1 MKHYLEDLSFI
12 STHGVSR
19 PDRTGTGTKAVF
31 GMQTRYDLSQS
42 FPAVTTKK
50 LAWKA
55 CVSELLWFLEGSS
68 DERRLCEILHGT
80 RDSSKTTIWTENA
93 NAPYWKP
100 KAKFDGDLGRIYGV
114 QWRDWR
120 TPLDNSTILKR
131 LKNLFKKEQYT
142 TTDQLLD
149 LIQRIKSDPYGRRH
163 ILSAWNPGELDRMAL
178 PPCHTLSQFFVE
190 PLTQT
195 EIDTSYFKLRDS
207 LPVEERDAFAIDG
220 HGNSREFRGKTAE
233 DLIEIGLPT
242 QKLSCQLYQRS
253 GDTWLGVNLNISSYS
268 LLTCM
273 IAQCCGLAVGE
284 FIWTG
289 GDCHIYDNHA
299 DAVEEQL
306 LREPMEPP
314 QLWLNPTIFDITKF
328 TMDDI
333 KLIDY
338 QSHPPIKAPMAV

>member
-31 GMQTRYDLSQS
+31 GMQTRYDLSKS

-100 KAKFDGDLGRIYGV
+100 KAKFEGDLGRIYGV

-120 TPLDNSTILKR
+120 TPLDNDTVWKR

-142 TTDQLLD
+142 STDQLLD
-149 LIQRIKSDPYGRRH
+149 LIHRIKTDPYGRRH
-163 ILSAWNPGELDRMAL
+163 ILSAWNIGELDQMAL
-178 PPCHTLSQFFVE
+178 PPCHTLSQFFVA
-190 PLTQT
+190 PLSQQEMNASFTKLGDLSAGNKT
-195 EIDTSYFKLRDS
+195 TS
-207 LPVEERDAFAIDG
+207 
-220 HGNSREFRGKTAE
+220 
-233 DLIEIGLPT
+233 DLIEAGLPT
-242 QKLSCQLYQRS
+242 HKLSCQLYQRS

-273 IAQCCGLAVGE
+273 IAQCCGLAAGE

-289 GDCHIYDNHA
+289 GDCHIYDNHT

-306 LREPMEPP
+306 MREPMEPP

-338 QSHPPIKAPMAV
+338 QSHPQIKAPMAV